1 MEVKQKA
8 ISGHNQNSYTTA
20 QPEKKFLQ
28 PMRSK
33 CMADILTQNI
43 HMS

>member
-8 ISGHNQNSYTTA
+8 ISGHNQKSYTTT
-20 QPEKKFLQ
+20 QPGKKFLQ
-28 PMRSK
+28 AMRSK

-43 HMS
+43 HLS